1 MTSGEFTITIID
13 LYGELPILRIT
24 EKRTGNYRN
33 YELSDDQVKLLL
45 RQLALWA
52 TR

>member
-1 MTSGEFTITIID
+1 MQSGEFTITIID
-13 LYGELPILRIT
+13 LHGELPVLRVT
-24 EKRTGNYRN
+24 DKKTGNYRN
-33 YELSDDQVKLLL
+33 YELDDNQCKLLL